1 MWKVAKV
8 GLGSILWSLIVCM
21 CVCVLLELHETLL
34 KEGCKGLSPGQPDQI
49 AAFPGNGKCPGTK
62 HRYEVLKRTWL
73 DNISSL

>member
-1 MWKVAKV
+1 MKLDCVYV
-8 GLGSILWSLIVCM
+8 